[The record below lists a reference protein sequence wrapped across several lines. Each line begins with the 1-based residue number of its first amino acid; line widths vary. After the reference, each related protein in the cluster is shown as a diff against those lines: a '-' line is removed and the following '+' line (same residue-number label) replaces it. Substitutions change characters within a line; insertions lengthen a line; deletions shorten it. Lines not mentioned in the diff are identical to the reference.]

1 MLRGVRVAST
11 GESFAE
17 WCKRTVAEAPVPTDV
32 QIMKLIGLFTQA
44 LDKPVV
50 VMERDYGQ
58 LDDDDRVSAC
68 LSKRTDSTAESS
80 HC

>member
-1 MLRGVRVAST
+1 MSTKASERAALLRGVRVAST

-17 WCKRTVAEAPVPTDV
+17 WCKRTVAEAPAPTDV

-50 VMERDYGQ
+50 VRERNYGQ
-58 LDDDDRVSAC
+58 LDDDDRVA
-68 LSKRTDSTAESS
+68 A
-80 HC
+80 